1 MAYESLIASI
11 PAAAEAGFGIYQAA
25 QGNKMARGLK
35 DPKYVIPQSQQDAL
49 ALARNQAGT
58 FSPPGYDAYIAS
70 LGQIMAGTENQINR
84 SATSANE
91 ALGAILGAS
100 GQQMKALNDYQG
112 FAEGNYQQRQQA
124 LQAELGQMANY
135 EDKRWATNVQAP
147 FDRRAAAASAL
158 TGAGIQNIDTGVNDI
173 SGIIANTLKGKEDQL
188 LLDKKQAREDE
199 RYKQFMEYLKSKNGT
214 EQPTTD
220 ESSPFLSSVYSQGNL
235 GTVDPNAVNDTNSWL
250 EQAFGQYGNAYSSG
264 EDPYNYNPNRKG
276 SRNPQEIY

>member
-11 PAAAEAGFGIYQAA
+11 PALAETGFGIYQTA

-35 DPKYVIPQSQQDAL
+35 APKYVIPQSQQDAL
-49 ALARNQAGT
+49 ALARNQAGSFYT
-58 FSPPGYDAYIAS
+58 
-70 LGQIMAGTENQINR
+70 AGRDSYLNDLSGIFTGAVDKINQ
-84 SATSANE
+84 SATSSNE

-100 GQQMKALNDYQG
+100 GQQMKSLNDYQG
-112 FAEGNYQQRQQA
+112 FAEASYRQSQQA

-188 LLDKKQAREDE
+188 LLDKKEAREDE
-199 RYKQFMEYLKSKNGT
+199 RYKQFLEYLKTKNGMG
-214 EQPTTD
+214 QATTD
-220 ESSPFLSSVYSQGNL
+220 QSSPFLSSVYSQGNL
-235 GTVDPNAVNDTNSWL
+235 GTTDPNAVNDTNSWL
-250 EQAFGQYGNAYSSG
+250 EQMFGQYA
-264 EDPYNYNPNRKG
+264 
-276 SRNPQEIY
+276 